1 MKTILPWQ
9 KAEWSYLASRR
20 AQGKLSHALLLTG
33 LEGLGQSDFAHAF
46 AASLLCQ
53 NPNDIAC
60 GSCSSCQLLAAGNHP
75 DLLVVNPE
83 AKDKLIKVD
92 QIREVISELGKTSQQ
107 GGYQVVI
114 IEPAD
119 AMNIA
124 AANALLKTLEEPAQK
139 VQIILISSKAAFLSA
154 TIRSRCQQLVFKS
167 PTNMLA
173 KEWLSSKLALHNEQA
188 DPDLLLSLAGGAP
201 LKALQFATADASS
214 ERSAFAN
221 AFFAFANGK
230 LSAINFAEEC
240 QNYPLSFVLGILL
253 SFIADMLKLQVSLA
267 SPIVNI
273 DLRDNLQ
280 HLAAKLPLAN
290 ILEFSDKVVQ
300 LVAINSKKININ
312 KQTALEALWIELGR
326 VQKSN

>member
-1 MKTILPWQ
+1 MKTIFPWQ
-9 KAEWSYLASRR
+9 QAEWSYLASRR
-20 AQGKLSHALLLTG
+20 AQGKLPHALLLTG
-33 LEGLGQSDFAHAF
+33 LEGLGQADFAYAF
-46 AASLLCQ
+46 ASSLLCK

-75 DLLVVNPE
+75 DLLIINPE

-114 IEPAD
+114 IDPAD

-139 VQIILISSKAAFLSA
+139 VQIILISSKAAFLPA

-173 KEWLSSKLALHNEQA
+173 KEWLSGKLAEHNEQA
-188 DPDLLLSLAGGAP
+188 DPDLLLSIAEGAP
-201 LKALQFATADASS
+201 LKALHFVTTDENS
-214 ERSAFAN
+214 ERSDFAN

-230 LSAINFAEEC
+230 LSAINLAEQC
-240 QNYPLSFVLGILL
+240 LNYPLSFVLGILL
-253 SFIADMLKLQVSLA
+253 GFIADMLKLQFSLA
-267 SPIVNI
+267 SPIVNV
-273 DLRDNLQ
+273 DLRNNLQ
-280 HLAAKLPLAN
+280 GLAAKLPLSNMLA
-290 ILEFSDKVVQ
+290 FSDKVVQ
-300 LVAINSKKININ
+300 LVALNSKKVNIN
-312 KQTALEALWIELGR
+312 KQMALESLWIELG
-326 VQKSN
+326 KMENN